1 MICAAALSPVLF
13 DSQDDPGQGA
23 KEAAPQLNL
32 AVARLFKPGTPP
44 F

>member
-1 MICAAALSPVLF
+1 MIRAAALSPALF
-13 DSQDDPGQGA
+13 DSHGEPGQGA
-23 KEAAPQLNL
+23 KEAVPQLNL